1 MARFSLSNSDLYLSR
16 SVPGLCRDFRG
27 FCGQDGTG
35 KTSLTMLRDA
45 GVSQWDMP
53 VEIKGPGRIET
64 SAIKRKAPATGA
76 GSGFSVSETPESH
89 GQIVA
94 GPGPIAA
101 LDSILMLQG
110 LDDSTKGKS
119 KAVAHGEQLLDLL
132 DSVRDGLLAGEIP
145 RATLNK
151 LAAAVTRR
159 HDNFADPKLQDVLDQ
174 IELRAHV
181 ELAKLEVLDKRVA

>member
-1 MARFSLSNSDLYLSR
+1 M
-16 SVPGLCRDFRG
+16 
-27 FCGQDGTG
+27 
-35 KTSLTMLRDA
+35 
-45 GVSQWDMP
+45 
-53 VEIKGPGRIET
+53 EIKGPGRIET
-64 SAIKRKAPATGA
+64 GTVRRKTTSSSA
-76 GSGFSVSETPESH
+76 GSFTVSDSHETQ
-89 GQIVA
+89 GGIVA

-110 LDDSTKGKS
+110 MDDSTQGKA
-119 KAVAHGEQLLDLL
+119 KAAAQGEQLLDLL

-159 HDNFADPKLQDVLDQ
+159 HEAFADPRLQDVLDQ

>member
-1 MARFSLSNSDLYLSR
+1 ML
-16 SVPGLCRDFRG
+16 LCRS
-27 FCGQDGTG
+27 GTV
-35 KTSLTMLRDA
+35 L
-45 GVSQWDMP
+45 

-64 SAIKRKAPATGA
+64 SAIKRKAPTGSSSSSFTMSEA
-76 GSGFSVSETPESH
+76 SETH

-110 LDDSTKGKS
+110 MDDSTEGRSKGL
-119 KAVAHGEQLLDLL
+119 AHGEQLLDLL
-132 DSVRDGLLAGEIP
+132 DSVRDGLLAGGIP

-159 HDNFADPKLQDVLDQ
+159 HDAFADPKLQDVLDQ

-181 ELAKLEVLDKRVA
+181 ELAKLEQIDQRIA

>member
-1 MARFSLSNSDLYLSR
+1 MLVCR
-16 SVPGLCRDFRG
+16 SE
-27 FCGQDGTG
+27 
-35 KTSLTMLRDA
+35 ML
-45 GVSQWDMP
+45 P
-53 VEIKGPGRIET
+53 LEIKGPGRVEA
-64 SAIKRKAPATGA
+64 SAIKRKVPAGA
-76 GSGFSVSETPESH
+76 ASGGFSVSAAPESH
-89 GQIVA
+89 AQLVA

-110 LDDSTKGKS
+110 LDDSMQGKS
-119 KAVAHGEQLLDLL
+119 NGLKHSEQLLDLL
-132 DSVRDGLLAGEIP
+132 DSVRDGLLAGGIP

-159 HDNFADPKLQDVLDQ
+159 HEAFADPQLQEVLDQ